1 MSFLSGWISNII
13 IFILLATVID
23 MLLPSSSLQKYTKM
37 VIGLLLI
44 AIIITPILSLFQTN
58 FEQILA
64 SATVQINSDN
74 ENKLGNLTESK
85 KKEIQAVQSAYIL
98 EQLANQLQEEVEEE
112 LMKKYQ
118 MKLVV
123 TDIALNNEENPRLPD
138 DLQNIAISLT
148 EIKED
153 AAVETIAKVDIDT
166 KSSLQMDHTDYE
178 DVKQFLAQRW
188 LIDEK
193 LIQISGE
200 GGTQTLKNEKGP
212 LSWLQQLLNKNKDQ
226 KDKKPS
232 IYVYVFIIAILGI
245 GLMMVSSFFTSNQT
259 GQTDKAETV
268 FNSKEEN
275 KDTETFGQKKSEDF
289 KTTREYEVYLQNE
302 MKEALEM
309 ITGVEDVKVVIYVD
323 ATEKKEFERNK
334 VTQKQVTEEADQEGG
349 KRVVEDT
356 SVDEQLVII
365 KRWRQRGTYCY
376 SNHKTKSKWRISRS

>member
-148 EIKED
+148 EIKDD

-166 KSSLQMDHTDYE
+166 KSSLQMNHTDYE

-200 GGTQTLKNEKGP
+200 GGTQTIEK
-212 LSWLQQLLNKNKDQ
+212 
-226 KDKKPS
+226 
-232 IYVYVFIIAILGI
+232 
-245 GLMMVSSFFTSNQT
+245 
-259 GQTDKAETV
+259 
-268 FNSKEEN
+268 
-275 KDTETFGQKKSEDF
+275 
-289 KTTREYEVYLQNE
+289 
-302 MKEALEM
+302 
-309 ITGVEDVKVVIYVD
+309 
-323 ATEKKEFERNK
+323 
-334 VTQKQVTEEADQEGG
+334 
-349 KRVVEDT
+349 
-356 SVDEQLVII
+356 
-365 KRWRQRGTYCY
+365 
-376 SNHKTKSKWRISRS
+376 

>member
-1 MSFLSGWISNII
+1 MSFLSSWISNII

-166 KSSLQMDHTDYE
+166 KSSLQMDPTDYE

-200 GGTQTLKNEKGP
+200 GGTQNIEK
-212 LSWLQQLLNKNKDQ
+212 
-226 KDKKPS
+226 
-232 IYVYVFIIAILGI
+232 
-245 GLMMVSSFFTSNQT
+245 
-259 GQTDKAETV
+259 
-268 FNSKEEN
+268 
-275 KDTETFGQKKSEDF
+275 
-289 KTTREYEVYLQNE
+289 
-302 MKEALEM
+302 
-309 ITGVEDVKVVIYVD
+309 
-323 ATEKKEFERNK
+323 
-334 VTQKQVTEEADQEGG
+334 
-349 KRVVEDT
+349 
-356 SVDEQLVII
+356 
-365 KRWRQRGTYCY
+365 
-376 SNHKTKSKWRISRS
+376 

>member
-1 MSFLSGWISNII
+1 MSFLSSWISNII

-200 GGTQTLKNEKGP
+200 GGTQNIEK
-212 LSWLQQLLNKNKDQ
+212 
-226 KDKKPS
+226 
-232 IYVYVFIIAILGI
+232 
-245 GLMMVSSFFTSNQT
+245 
-259 GQTDKAETV
+259 
-268 FNSKEEN
+268 
-275 KDTETFGQKKSEDF
+275 
-289 KTTREYEVYLQNE
+289 
-302 MKEALEM
+302 
-309 ITGVEDVKVVIYVD
+309 
-323 ATEKKEFERNK
+323 
-334 VTQKQVTEEADQEGG
+334 
-349 KRVVEDT
+349 
-356 SVDEQLVII
+356 
-365 KRWRQRGTYCY
+365 
-376 SNHKTKSKWRISRS
+376 

>member
-1 MSFLSGWISNII
+1 MSFLSSWISNII

-118 MKLVV
+118 MKIEV
-123 TDIALNNEENPRLPD
+123 TNIAVNNEENPRLPD

-166 KSSLQMDHTDYE
+166 KASLQMDYTDYE

-200 GGTQTLKNEKGP
+200 GGTQNIEK
-212 LSWLQQLLNKNKDQ
+212 
-226 KDKKPS
+226 
-232 IYVYVFIIAILGI
+232 
-245 GLMMVSSFFTSNQT
+245 
-259 GQTDKAETV
+259 
-268 FNSKEEN
+268 
-275 KDTETFGQKKSEDF
+275 
-289 KTTREYEVYLQNE
+289 
-302 MKEALEM
+302 
-309 ITGVEDVKVVIYVD
+309 
-323 ATEKKEFERNK
+323 
-334 VTQKQVTEEADQEGG
+334 
-349 KRVVEDT
+349 
-356 SVDEQLVII
+356 
-365 KRWRQRGTYCY
+365 
-376 SNHKTKSKWRISRS
+376 